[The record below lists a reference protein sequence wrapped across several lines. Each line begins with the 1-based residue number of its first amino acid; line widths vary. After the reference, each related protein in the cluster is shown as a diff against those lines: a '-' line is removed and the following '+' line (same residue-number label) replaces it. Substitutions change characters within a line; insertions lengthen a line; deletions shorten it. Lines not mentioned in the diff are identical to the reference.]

1 MNHKKIKHA
10 KKELTIKLTLSIMI
24 IPFLVLYSDQRTIS
38 TNNYHISVNITL
50 Q

>member
-1 MNHKKIKHA
+1 MSHKKIKHT

-24 IPFLVLYSDQRTIS
+24 IPFLVLYSDQRTIN
-38 TNNYHISVNITL
+38 TKNYHISVNITL

>member
-1 MNHKKIKHA
+1 MKNNRKKTHKKK
-10 KKELTIKLTLSIMI
+10 LTIKLTLSIMI
-24 IPFLVLYSDQRTIS
+24 IPFLVLYPDQRTIS

>member
-1 MNHKKIKHA
+1 MKRKNKKK
-10 KKELTIKLTLSIMI
+10 LTAKLTLNIMI
-24 IPFLVLYSDQRTIS
+24 IPFLVLYSDQRTIN